1 MFSMPARPAQTSIN
15 SMMPVC
21 LSCLAVAS
29 PLWGCLL
36 LVALIG
42 SPSYSLIQCSCLL
55 QTRPVRKRTVVHHK
69 QLTQDELLAEAARTE
84 IENLKDLEVMVA
96 MEEATKKKATAKKAK
111 YSGPMVRFHS
121 RKVDGAGAVSTWQSV

>member
-1 MFSMPARPAQTSIN
+1 MS
-15 SMMPVC
+15 
-21 LSCLAVAS
+21 
-29 PLWGCLL
+29 G
-36 LVALIG
+36 
-42 SPSYSLIQCSCLL
+42 CSCLL

-84 IENLKDLEVMVA
+84 VENLKDLEVMVA

-121 RKVDGAGAVSTWQSV
+121 RKVDGAGVVRASSSSTRLVCGLPLTGLLRGRDWCCVCCLWVPTAVRWSPVAPKIGLGLQ

>member
-1 MFSMPARPAQTSIN
+1 M
-15 SMMPVC
+15 
-21 LSCLAVAS
+21 
-29 PLWGCLL
+29 
-36 LVALIG
+36 
-42 SPSYSLIQCSCLL
+42 
-55 QTRPVRKRTVVHHK
+55 RKRTVVHHK

-121 RKVDGAGAVSTWQSV
+121 RKVDGAGAVSTLRFIQCSRLPATGLL